1 MRKSMPKGF
10 REEGA
15 NPKVAV
21 MFEEVLFEKIKKM
34 ALKERRSFSGMVC
47 DLCKV
52 GILDL
57 EESDRLEPEAKAELE
72 LH

>member
-1 MRKSMPKGF
+1 MRKTMPRGF
-10 REEGA
+10 RDEGA

-21 MFEEVLFEKIKKM
+21 MFDEEIFDKIKKM
-34 ALKERRSFSGMVC
+34 ALKERRSFSAMVC
-47 DLCKV
+47 ELCKV

-57 EESDRLEPEAKAELE
+57 EESDRLEPEAELE

>member
-1 MRKSMPKGF
+1 MRKTMPKGF
-10 REEGA
+10 RDEGA

-21 MFEEVLFEKIKKM
+21 MFDEEIFDKIKKM
-34 ALKERRSFSGMVC
+34 ALKERRSFSAMVC
-47 DLCKV
+47 ELCKV

-57 EESDRLEPEAKAELE
+57 EESDRLEPEAELE

>member
-10 REEGA
+10 RDEGA

-21 MFEEVLFEKIKKM
+21 MFEEALFDKIKKM
-34 ALKERRSFSGMVC
+34 ALKERRSFSSMVC
-47 DLCKV
+47 ELCKV
-52 GILDL
+52 GIFDL
-57 EESDRLEPEAKAELE
+57 EESDRLEPEAELE